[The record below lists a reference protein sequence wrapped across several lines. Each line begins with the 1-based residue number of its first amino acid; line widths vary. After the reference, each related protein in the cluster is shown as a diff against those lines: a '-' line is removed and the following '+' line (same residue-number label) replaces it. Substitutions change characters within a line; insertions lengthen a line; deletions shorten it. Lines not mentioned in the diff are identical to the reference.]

1 MYWSDMCFEIH
12 RPAPEAPLPKNY
24 IEEYVAPEYQ
34 AELRQTFRDCIH
46 HRQERSMDLEILR
59 ADGRRLWVRARC
71 EAVLEHGKV
80 VRLRGVTQD
89 IDEARRARLRLSQS
103 EERFSRIFQLMPF
116 PMGLSRCSDGQY
128 VEVNPAW
135 EKLLG
140 IPRSEALGRTSI
152 EMGVLYPGRS
162 REPYPGGRTH
172 QPAQRLRGHH
182 SSPKCPPTH
191 GAAVHAHDGL

>member
-1 MYWSDMCFEIH
+1 M
-12 RPAPEAPLPKNY
+12 
-24 IEEYVAPEYQ
+24 
-34 AELRQTFRDCIH
+34 
-46 HRQERSMDLEILR
+46 
-59 ADGRRLWVRARC
+59 
-71 EAVLEHGKV
+71 LEHGKV

-128 VEVNPAW
+128 MEVNPAW

-152 EMGVLYPGRS
+152 DMGVFTPAD
-162 REPYPGGRTH
+162 RENLIRAAALTSQLNGYEVTIHP
-172 QPAQRLRGHH
+172 
-182 SSPKCPPTH
+182 PKRPPTH

>member
-1 MYWSDMCFEIH
+1 MLRDPRS
-12 RPAPEAPLPKNY
+12 APETPLPENY
-24 IEEYVAPEYQ
+24 IAGVCGPEYQ
-34 AELRQTFRDCIH
+34 AELRQTFHDCIH
-46 HRQERSMDLEILR
+46 HRQGAEHGLEILR
-59 ADGRRLWVRARC
+59 ADGRRLWIRARC

-152 EMGVLYPGRS
+152 EMACLPRPIARTSSGRPHS
-162 REPYPGGRTH
+162 
-172 QPAQRLRGHH
+172 PA
-182 SSPKCPPTH
+182 SSTATKSPSTPNAPAH
-191 GAAVHAHDGL
+191 GAAVHAHDRL